1 MALGVAAV
9 LGLWALIIVL
19 RPLYGRRQQAAAQ
32 VEALPVLALAER
44 EAAAKAAL
52 QDVEFDYQLGNLGE
66 DDYQSLR
73 ERYTRRALA
82 AMKGRYDRERAL
94 DDAIEEQVRALLAKS
109 AARNG
114 HREPATRQSGPA
126 GARAEGAKRRGGHAS
141 NASNASNTGNTNTRK
156 SGPSAAQRRHGSH
169 GGKDGKDGKDG
180 NGANGRGRS

>member
-19 RPLYGRRQQAAAQ
+19 RPLYGRRQQAATQ
-32 VEALPVLALAER
+32 VETLPALALAER

-73 ERYTRRALA
+73 ERYTRRALV

-94 DDAIEEQVRALLAKS
+94 DDAIEEQVRALVAKS

-126 GARAEGAKRRGGHAS
+126 GARADGAKRRGG
-141 NASNASNTGNTNTRK
+141 NASNTGKTNTRK
-156 SGPSAAQRRHGSH
+156 NGPSGTQRRH

-180 NGANGRGRS
+180 NGGNGANGRGRS